1 VLTQAVERAKAII
14 EQSETARGLNKQEK
28 VEVAKAV
35 GIGGMKYNDLSQHP
49 SGDIV
54 FDWDKI
60 LNLKGNSGP
69 YLQYTYAR
77 CKSILRKSKSTK
89 SSLLRSNRLLQRKLN
104 FGTLSPEEIN
114 LLRTL
119 YRFPEVVKEAAE
131 KFSPNLIC
139 NFVFDLAQCYN
150 LFYNTNPVLKAE
162 TKRIRNFRL
171 LLTAAVAQVI
181 KNSLMLLGIKTLE
194 RM

>member
-1 VLTQAVERAKAII
+1 MESSGSEIPKK
-14 EQSETARGLNKQEK
+14 EQEAAAESI
-28 VEVAKAV
+28 AV
-35 GIGGMKYNDLSQHP
+35 GAIKYSLLKV
-49 SGDIV
+49 GVGRDIV
-54 FDWDKI
+54 FDLEKSLSLEGD
-60 LNLKGNSGP
+60 SGP

-77 CKSILRKSKSTK
+77 CKSILRKL
-89 SSLLRSNRLLQRKLN
+89 SSAKFAPIKLSSAK
-104 FGTLSPEEIN
+104 FSPEEVA

-119 YRFPEVVKEAAE
+119 YKFPEVVKEAAE

-162 TKRIRNFRL
+162 TKEVRNFRL

-181 KNSLMLLGIKTLE
+181 KNSLSLLGIKTLE